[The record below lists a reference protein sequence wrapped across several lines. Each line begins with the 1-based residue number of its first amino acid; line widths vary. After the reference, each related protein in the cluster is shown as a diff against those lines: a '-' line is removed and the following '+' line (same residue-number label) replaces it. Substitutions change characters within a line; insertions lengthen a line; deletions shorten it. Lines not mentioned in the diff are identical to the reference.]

1 MSKALNLV
9 AVSGNL
15 TRDPERR
22 TTQGGTSVCSL
33 SVAVNGRE
41 KDRQSGN
48 WSDRPDYFEVSVF
61 GVTAEH
67 CAEWLHKGAHV
78 EISGR
83 LRQDRW
89 QTEAGEKRSVVKIV
103 AADVVFPPKGQS
115 GGGGGYQP
123 EDSSSAPPVP
133 QTGTDGD
140 EVFPF

>member
-9 AVSGNL
+9 AISGNL
-15 TRDPERR
+15 TRDPELR

-61 GVTAEH
+61 GATAEH
-67 CAEWLHKGAHV
+67 AADWLSKGSHV

-89 QTEAGEKRSVVKIV
+89 QTEAGEKRSAVKIV
-103 AADVVFPPKGQS
+103 ASDVVFPPKGHS
-115 GGGGGYQP
+115 AGGHPPAQAG
-123 EDSSSAPPVP
+123 SAPPVP
-133 QTGTDGD
+133 PPGGD
-140 EVFPF
+140 DDDMFPF